1 MRKNQYTNRLMRSRL
16 SSRRSESVSSNY
28 ITGYI
33 DKAVFLNHLNIYSIF
48 IYSHDQCIWY
58 RKIILTVLW
67 ICEYRVTVHDLR
79 KIIVEC

>member
-1 MRKNQYTNRLMRSRL
+1 MGSRL
-16 SSRRSESVSSNY
+16 SSRRSESVSSDY

-33 DKAVFLNHLNIYSIF
+33 GKVIFLNHLNIYSIF
-48 IYSHDQCIWY
+48 IYSHNQCIWY

-67 ICEYRVTVHDLR
+67 ICEYRVTVDDLR

>member
-1 MRKNQYTNRLMRSRL
+1 MRKSQYTNRLVGSRL
-16 SSRRSESVSSNY
+16 SSRRSESVSSDY

-33 DKAVFLNHLNIYSIF
+33 DKIIFLNHLNIYSIF
-48 IYSHDQCIWY
+48 IYCHDQCIRY

-67 ICEYRVTVHDLR
+67 TCEYRVTVDDLR